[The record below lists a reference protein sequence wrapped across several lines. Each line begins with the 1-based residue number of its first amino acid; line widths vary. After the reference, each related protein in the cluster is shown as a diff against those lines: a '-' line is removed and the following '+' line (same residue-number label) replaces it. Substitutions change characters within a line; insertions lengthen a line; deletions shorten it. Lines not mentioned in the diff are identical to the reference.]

1 MNCSALII
9 EDDLAVQSFLHT
21 LLQSQNIRVACTDS
35 GQLALEMLSRT
46 PYDLVL
52 LDLGLVDLDGQQ
64 VLVTLRQWSAVPVI
78 VISARGKEHDKIQAL
93 DAGANDYI
101 TKPFSAGELMARI
114 RAALRQ
120 QQGTVQTLT
129 FGNVQLDPVQRQIT
143 KSGNPVHL
151 TKTEYDILLL
161 LLRHAGNVL
170 THNQILKQVWGDMY
184 QGRPE
189 YVRVHVATLRQKIE
203 DQPATPQFIRT
214 EAGVGYRFD
223 HCHS

>member
-21 LLQSQNIRVACTDS
+21 LLQSQNIRVACTGS
-35 GQLALEMLSRT
+35 GQDALQMLSRDT
-46 PYDLVL
+46 YDLVL
-52 LDLGLVDLDGQQ
+52 LDLGLADLDGQQ
-64 VLVTLRQWSAVPVI
+64 VLATLRQWSAVPVI

-120 QQGTVQTLT
+120 HQGTVQTLT
-129 FGNVQLDPVQRQIT
+129 FGNVQLDPIQRHIT
-143 KSGNPVHL
+143 KAGHPVHL

-214 EAGVGYRFD
+214 EAGVGYRFETR
-223 HCHS
+223 HA

>member
-1 MNCSALII
+1 MTFQALII
-9 EDDLAVQSFLHT
+9 EDDLAVQSFLQT
-21 LLQSQNIRVACTDS
+21 LLQSQDFRVQSTGS
-35 GQLALEMLSRT
+35 GQTGLQILSSQT
-46 PYDLVL
+46 FDLVL

-64 VLVTLRQWSAVPVI
+64 VLQQLRQWTAVPVI
-78 VISARGKEHDKIQAL
+78 VISARGKEQDKIQAL

-101 TKPFSAGELMARI
+101 TKPFSAGELLARI

-120 QQGTVQTLT
+120 HQGTVQTLQ
-129 FGNVQLDPVQRQIT
+129 FGNVHIDPVQRQIS
-143 KSGNPVHL
+143 KAGAPLHL

-170 THNQILKQVWGDMY
+170 THNQILRQVWGEMY

-203 DQPATPQFIRT
+203 DNPATPQFIKT
-214 EAGVGYRFD
+214 EAGVGYRFSTL
-223 HCHS
+223 HS